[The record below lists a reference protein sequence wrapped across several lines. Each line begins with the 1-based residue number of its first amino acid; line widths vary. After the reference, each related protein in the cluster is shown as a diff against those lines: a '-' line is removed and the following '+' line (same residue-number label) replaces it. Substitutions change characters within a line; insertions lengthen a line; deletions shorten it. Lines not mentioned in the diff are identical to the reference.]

1 MILQEEW
8 KRKIK
13 AMGGIFHAKV
23 KKGIRC
29 RHNYQNKTFHKI
41 FSASRTIFV
50 MFHATC
56 LLADTNCLVVGG
68 ALNDEAEMRKARYP
82 QWTPVVNINHFLF
95 D

>member
-8 KRKIK
+8 KRKIN

-23 KKGIRC
+23 KKGIC
-29 RHNYQNKTFHKI
+29 RRDNCQNKKFLKI
-41 FSASRTIFV
+41 FSASCTNFV

-68 ALNDEAEMRKARYP
+68 VLNDEAEMRKARC
-82 QWTPVVNINHFLF
+82 
-95 D
+95 